1 VFPRDPR
8 RPSPHLEGRLRSQ
21 ETWARRLLS
30 CRCRMVTSREGTLR
44 GGARVSDDAT
54 TLRRRRHT
62 DSTPRASPR
71 TPVRDALSLP
81 RRAHLAVVV
90 DVALSR
96 GPQSS
101 RTRVGPFAGDE
112 RCVHHRSRV
121 FVTRSPVGR
130 RALASS
136 SREAPL
142 RESSASC
149 VLMIERCV
157 RPTSAHPRI
166 QKRAPIVSCGDRVS
180 SAASARCLATPHRAR
195 DRETGADG
203 VFTTPCALWWLGSAG
218 DRAFSSRALRGSA
231 LHL

>member
-1 VFPRDPR
+1 M
-8 RPSPHLEGRLRSQ
+8 RSQ

-30 CRCRMVTSREGTLR
+30 CRCRIETLLPLPFGDEDTRIRPRALRLAHPFATLSLFPGALTSRW
-44 GGARVSDDAT
+44 S
-54 TLRRRRHT
+54 
-62 DSTPRASPR
+62 STSRFRA
-71 TPVRDALSLP
+71 
-81 RRAHLAVVV
+81 
-90 DVALSR
+90 

-112 RCVHHRSRV
+112 RCFHHRSRV

-142 RESSASC
+142 RESSASR
-149 VLMIERCV
+149 VLVIERCV

-166 QKRAPIVSCGDRVS
+166 LKRAPIVSCGDRVS
-180 SAASARCLATPHRAR
+180 SAPSPCCLATPRRAR

-218 DRAFSSRALRGSA
+218 DRAFSSRAPRVPA